1 MNNEKVINPEINADS
16 QYIAIYHASEAA
28 LIALEEM
35 TKDAVVDLTTKQG
48 IEDCKEAANKFMKV
62 RTGIEKLRKDETKEQ
77 REYVAK
83 VNDQAKAITAR
94 ILPLENKFKAPL
106 NERKDA
112 FKAKI
117 AEIDAMPSLHEN
129 SNSEAISVAIGEL
142 EAIVPSDF
150 AEFQK
155 DCKASLFTANDKLT
169 EMLSKAIAKEE
180 EDRKAEEE
188 RQRQEEERERQA
200 ELIAANEKREAIQKR
215 ITNLQQIPLS
225 LMGKSAKEIK
235 TKLEKMEAY
244 TPSAEDFEDR
254 LQEVESMMQ
263 VTIGQ
268 LNMMLEQAKQLEE
281 MQAQQAAAVQPEPIQ
296 EPVNPEPENVKVDF
310 EPAPK
315 TASLRSQVEPK
326 TIVEST
332 PEAVSQVA
340 QMSEEDAAM
349 YTDCIADAPSNPVVD
364 AAMQEVCSETKQQKA
379 AQVICELMQ
388 GELSLEQAVEI
399 VGLIDAGLVPNL
411 KFEA

>member
-16 QYIAIYHASEAA
+16 QYIAIYHASESA

-83 VNDQAKAITAR
+83 VNDQAKSITAR

-117 AEIDAMPSLHEN
+117 EEIDAMPSLHEH
-129 SNSEAISVAIGEL
+129 SSSEAISVAIGEL

-180 EDRKAEEE
+180 ADRKAEEE
-188 RQRQEEERERQA
+188 RQRQEVERERQA

-225 LMGKSAKEIK
+225 LMGKSAKEISA
-235 TKLEKMEAY
+235 KLEKMEAY

-263 VTIGQ
+263 ITIGQ
-268 LNMMLEQAKQLEE
+268 LKMMLEQAKQLEE
-281 MQAQQAAAVQPEPIQ
+281 MQAQQEAARLQPEVETVAEQ
-296 EPVNPEPENVKVDF
+296 
-310 EPAPK
+310 PAPK
-315 TASLRSQVEPK
+315 TESLRSQVEPK

-332 PEAVSQVA
+332 PEAVSPIA

-349 YTDCIADAPSNPVVD
+349 YTDCIADAPSNPIVE
-364 AAMQEVCSETKQQKA
+364 AAMAEVCTESKQAKA
-379 AQVICELMQ
+379 AEVMCELIA
-388 GELSLEQAVEI
+388 GELTIELATEI
-399 VGLIDAGLVPNL
+399 VGLIDAGLIPYAN
-411 KFEA
+411 FDA

>member
-16 QYIAIYHASEAA
+16 QYIAIYHASESA

-48 IEDCKEAANKFMKV
+48 IEDCKEAASKFMKV
-62 RTGIEKLRKDETKEQ
+62 RTGIENLRKEETKEQ

-83 VNDQAKAITAR
+83 VNDQAKSITAR

-129 SNSEAISVAIGEL
+129 SSSEAISVAIGEL
-142 EAIVPSDF
+142 EAIVPKDF

-169 EMLSKAIAKEE
+169 EMLSKAVAKEE
-180 EDRKAEEE
+180 ADRKAEEE
-188 RQRQEEERERQA
+188 RQRQEVERERQA

-225 LMGKSAKEIK
+225 LMGKSAEEIG

-263 VTIGQ
+263 ITIGQ
-268 LNMMLEQAKQLEE
+268 LKMMLEQAKQLEE
-281 MQAQQAAAVQPEPIQ
+281 MQAQQEAARLQAEAEVVAEQ
-296 EPVNPEPENVKVDF
+296 
-310 EPAPK
+310 PAPK
-315 TASLRSQVEPK
+315 TASLRSQAGAHHEELNPAATEQPSPV
-326 TIVEST
+326 T
-332 PEAVSQVA
+332 

-388 GELSLEQAVEI
+388 GELSLALAVEI
-399 VGLIDAGLVPNL
+399 VGLIDAELIPYT
-411 KFEA
+411 KFES